1 LKRDAGRVAGWSIP
15 SHDTPAA
22 SASED
27 QAPSP
32 IQPKDLLAKFGFT
45 AEKVLA
51 AAKGRLGH
59 FKGKPV

>member
-1 LKRDAGRVAGWSIP
+1 M
-15 SHDTPAA
+15 PAA
-22 SASED
+22 SPDGQFPVTIHRRRRPAED